1 MFFWHIR
8 HVFRSSQD
16 GTFWKLIRN
25 GYIHVYQKNL
35 AEEVTTWECK
45 LRIRDQIEA
54 RVKLDRSKW
63 SKWSYTPPHTHK
75 HTHTHTHKH
84 THTHTPIQTKTE
96 VVNVKAGIKRRA
108 QTSLD
113 TAQQIIRG
121 DFRSCFCESATDEQH
136 KKKYLPAASL

>member
-45 LRIRDQIEA
+45 LRRRDQIEA

-63 SKWSYTPPHTHK
+63 SKWSYTPP
-75 HTHTHTHKH
+75 THTQ
-84 THTHTPIQTKTE
+84 THTHTPMQTKTE